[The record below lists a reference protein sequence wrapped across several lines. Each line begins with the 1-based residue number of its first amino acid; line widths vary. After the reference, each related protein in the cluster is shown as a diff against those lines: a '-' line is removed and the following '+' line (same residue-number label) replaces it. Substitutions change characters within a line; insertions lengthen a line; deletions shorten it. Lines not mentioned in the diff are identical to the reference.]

1 MDVREKLSDL
11 AISDKGFVFDP
22 YTGSTF
28 SLNGSGRVMLEGIK
42 RGAGRQEILDDLA
55 AAFTVGDDED
65 LHRDLAEFL
74 QRLRREGLVPP
85 EFSV

>member
-28 SLNGSGRVMLEGIK
+28 SLNDSGRVMLEGIK
-42 RGAGRQEILDDLA
+42 RGAGRAEIFDDLA
-55 AAFTVGDDED
+55 AAFTVGGDED
-65 LHRDLAEFL
+65 MDRDLGEFL

-85 EFSV
+85 EFTL

>member
-28 SLNGSGRVMLEGIK
+28 SLNATGRVMLEGLK
-42 RGAGRQEILDDLA
+42 RGAGRGEILDDLTE
-55 AAFTVGDDED
+55 AFTVGADED
-65 LHRDLAEFL
+65 LDRDLGEFMQL
-74 QRLRREGLVPP
+74 LRREGLVPAD
-85 EFSV
+85 FVL

>member
-28 SLNGSGRVMLEGIK
+28 SLNATGRGIV
-42 RGAGRQEILDDLA
+42 RWC
-55 AAFTVGDDED
+55 
-65 LHRDLAEFL
+65 
-74 QRLRREGLVPP
+74 RR
-85 EFSV
+85 